1 MIKQFIYMIIMAII
15 FSLWEIQIEGGDGGW
30 ARHLPTF
37 RINVFFNKL
46 LGGKPLTGYHIYL
59 LLFMT
64 IVFHGLFSDELYTY
78 HTTMKAI
85 GLMSLFFVL
94 EDFLWFV
101 FNKHYTFKHFKQGHI
116 SWHNRWALG
125 LPITYW
131 WGMIIG
137 TGLLILGGK

>member
-1 MIKQFIYMIIMAII
+1 MIKQFIYMIILAII
-15 FSLWEIQIEGGDGGW
+15 FSLWEIQVEGSEGW

-64 IVFHGLFSDELYTY
+64 TVFHGLFSDEIYTCQ
-78 HTTMKAI
+78 TTLKAL
-85 GLMSLFFVL
+85 GLMSYFFVL

-101 FNKHYTFKHFKQGHI
+101 FNRHYKLSRFKKGQI
-116 SWHNRWALG
+116 EWHRRWIWG
-125 LPITYW
+125 LPLTYY
-131 WGMIIG
+131 WGLIIG
-137 TGLLILGGK
+137 TGLLLLGR